1 MSQFIIPFPILRST
15 SWASSSF
22 PFPFFVQLC
31 ELVHNSLFHST
42 LNFVIPFSTWV
53 WTSPFTP
60 QLNEPLQG
68 YLYLP
73 LKSPLSSLISHLRFV
88 IYSPCPRIVAPSQ
101 AGGSERDVASEEY
114 LIYSS
119 KDQIKRFSDSFSIIF
134 TISLANSLR
143 IHWNATPILTFY
155 WLHKF
160 LQSTDRNLAPLWA
173 MDHAGLQY

>member
-1 MSQFIIPFPILRST
+1 M
-15 SWASSSF
+15 
-22 PFPFFVQLC
+22 
-31 ELVHNSLFHST
+31 
-42 LNFVIPFSTWV
+42 IPFSTWV
-53 WTSPFTP
+53 WTSPFTS
-60 QLNEPLQG
+60 QLNEPVQG
-68 YLYLP
+68 YLCLP

-155 WLHKF
+155 C
-160 LQSTDRNLAPLWA
+160 LQTSSNRQIETSRPCEPWITQDSNPNSKV
-173 MDHAGLQY
+173 DIFKVFT